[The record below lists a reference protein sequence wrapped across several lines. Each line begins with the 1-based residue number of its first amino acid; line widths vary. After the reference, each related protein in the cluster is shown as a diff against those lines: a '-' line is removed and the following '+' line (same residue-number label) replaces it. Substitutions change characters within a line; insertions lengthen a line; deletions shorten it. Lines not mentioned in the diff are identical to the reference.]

1 MSVFSN
7 NPGIFAKY
15 TCRPWVICSGVAWA
29 GPQGRL
35 PRVQNSL
42 GAQNLKRKFV
52 VEGTQEVLLIHRLGG
67 AIHALPRALATHATP
82 LVICPY
88 HVGKSSLFFNRFQT
102 VSGTH
107 FDYWTKMLRGLFE
120 VQNGGAASIVKF
132 RKAFFKTVLKWRN
145 RSYMVYSCPE

>member
-52 VEGTQEVLLIHRLGG
+52 VEGTQEVLSIHRLGG

-88 HVGKSSLFFNRFQT
+88 HVGKSSLFFQQ
-102 VSGTH
+102 VSDCIWYA
-107 FDYWTKMLRGLFE
+107 FWLLDKNAERSVWSPE
-120 VQNGGAASIVKF
+120 WGAASIVKF